1 LNKKRQVFCN
11 FKVDL
16 PNNSSS
22 GDLTKQVRRDNIKSK
37 LAKGTEGT
45 MTLVGAL
52 EHLKEPLVG
61 LVRLSRGVDMPN
73 LMEIQVRK

>member
-1 LNKKRQVFCN
+1 
-11 FKVDL
+11 
-16 PNNSSS
+16 
-22 GDLTKQVRRDNIKSK
+22 
-37 LAKGTEGT
+37 

-73 LMEIQVRK
+73 LMEIHVRK